1 MQYYVRIMS
10 LALMLVTILMTIHTV
25 ASEIQGSYYM
35 YISVEKGGY
44 IRIWTNETPLVF
56 SEDLIIKFKYVTMGF
71 GTLSIVLYYE
81 DPVTYSVLT
90 KYVEEHLIISRV
102 KCYCSNDVLELNV
115 KPDVENVLII
125 KIKSE
130 GIKLILNGAELINCN
145 VVVPKPLRLAIVV
158 KSAPNSKF
166 SIGFLSIVTT
176 TDGMEAIPKGWG
188 VVKVGN
194 VEVIYLGKTLC
205 AESSQHAINPA
216 LLVGIVGVIF
226 IAIFALSK
234 KLLRRISW

>member
-1 MQYYVRIMS
+1 
-10 LALMLVTILMTIHTV
+10 MLVTILMAIHTV
-25 ASEIQGSYYM
+25 ASGIQESYYM
-35 YISVEKGGY
+35 YVNVERGGY
-44 IRIWTNETPLVF
+44 VRIWTNETPLVF
-56 SEDLIIKFKYVTMGF
+56 NEDLIIKFKYVTTGF

-81 DPVTYSVLT
+81 DSVTYGVLA

-115 KPDVENVLII
+115 KPDVENVLIV
-125 KIKSE
+125 KIKSK
-130 GIKLILNGAELINCN
+130 GIKLILNGVELTNCN

-158 KSAPNSKF
+158 KSAPNSRF
-166 SIGFLSIVTT
+166 SVGFLSIITT

-194 VEVIYLGKTLC
+194 VEVIYLGKTLST
-205 AESSQHAINPA
+205 ESNQHAINPA
-216 LLVGIVGVIF
+216 LLIGIVGVAF
-226 IAIFALSK
+226 IAIFTLSK